1 MNKAKLTTGLLV
13 VALIL
18 EAGIYVSSKFPFLK
32 PARAPAKLAECPSV
46 AQAQARGAGE
56 VHYFDI
62 PSGRLGYTL
71 RCFSTES
78 GLSEA
83 FPYEF
88 GEYIT
93 APVKGRMT
101 SRNALETMLKPT
113 DLVVA
118 EDTKPGDTGILFSRK
133 AQKKEAGL

>member
-1 MNKAKLTTGLLV
+1 MNTARWTMGLV
-13 VALIL
+13 VAALFL
-18 EAGIYVSSKFPFLK
+18 EAGIYVASKFPFPE
-32 PARAPAKLAECPSV
+32 PARAPAQLGECPSV
-46 AQAQARGAGE
+46 AQSQAREAGE

-78 GLSEA
+78 GLSEG

-93 APVKGRMT
+93 APVKDRMT
-101 SRNALETMLKPT
+101 SRKALETMLKPT

-118 EDTKPGDTGILFSRK
+118 EDTKPGDTGIVFSRK
-133 AQKKEAGL
+133 AQKKEAEL

>member
-1 MNKAKLTTGLLV
+1 MNTAKLTTGLLV
-13 VALIL
+13 IALISV
-18 EAGIYVSSKFPFLK
+18 AGIYVASKFPLPG
-32 PARAPAKLAECPSV
+32 PARAPAKLGECPSV
-46 AQAQARGAGE
+46 AQPQALGAGE

-62 PSGRLGYTL
+62 PSGSLGYTL

-78 GLSEA
+78 GLSEG

-101 SRNALETMLKPT
+101 SRKALETMLKPT

-118 EDTKPGDTGILFSRK
+118 EDTRPGDAGIVFSRK
-133 AQKKEAGL
+133 AQKRDEGL

>member
-1 MNKAKLTTGLLV
+1 MNTAKLTTGLLL
-13 VALIL
+13 VALISV
-18 EAGIYVSSKFPFLK
+18 AGIYVASKFPFPELS
-32 PARAPAKLAECPSV
+32 RAPAKLGECPSV
-46 AQAQARGAGE
+46 AQSQARGAGE

-62 PSGRLGYTL
+62 PSGSLGYTL
-71 RCFSTES
+71 RCFSIES

-101 SRNALETMLKPT
+101 SRHALETMLKPT

-118 EDTKPGDTGILFSRK
+118 EDTKPGDSGILFSRK
-133 AQKKEAGL
+133 AQTKEAGL